1 VTDPGQPDDDL
12 WQLLGDPGRRL
23 ACGADVDELLEQ
35 AADGQ
40 AGQLTAHQRAC
51 PHCQAALQEFS
62 RVWEPVRR
70 VAAQPV
76 PFPAA
81 VRNAVARQVRKLTA
95 DVWYTLD
102 LADGGAIRIA
112 ARVVARIAREAA
124 RKVPG
129 VRVVFGRS
137 THARTAGL
145 AETATLRHRHPN
157 AAVGVLG
164 RTAVVDLAIAAEY
177 GQELDAIARNVQQRV
192 TAELRSQTGLRDV
205 LVNVTIDDIIT

>member
-1 VTDPGQPDDDL
+1 VTDPSRPDDDL
-12 WQLLGDPGRRL
+12 WQLLDDPARHL

-40 AGQLTAHQRAC
+40 AGQLTGHQRDC

-62 RVWEPVRR
+62 RAWEPVRR
-70 VAAQPV
+70 AAVTPV

-81 VRNAVARQVRKLTA
+81 VRNAVARQVRRLTA

-112 ARVVARIAREAA
+112 AHVVARIASEAA

-129 VRVVFGRS
+129 VHVVFGRS
-137 THARTAGL
+137 THANIAGL
-145 AETATLRHRHPN
+145 AETATLRHRDPR

-164 RTAVVDLAIAAEY
+164 RTAVIHLAVAAEY
-177 GQELDAIARNVQQRV
+177 DQELDAIARDVQQRV
-192 TAELRSQTGLRDV
+192 IAELRDKAGLRDV
-205 LVNVTIDDIIT
+205 LVNVTVDDIIT